1 MPGELDSL
9 TYSDNPCSFPQSF
22 LIGVVVPDPDS
33 LPSFAAK
40 IGVKGSFEEL
50 CQDQV
55 SMGQNVLHRSTA
67 QNVFY
72 ANMTENVH

>member
-9 TYSDNPCSFPQSF
+9 TYSDNCSFPQSF
-22 LIGVVVPDPDS
+22 LIGIVVPDPDS

-50 CQDQV
+50 CQNQV
-55 SMGQNVLHRSTA
+55 SMGQNVLHISTA